1 MASME
6 QTLCGNTKK
15 RKQETLEYNNA
26 HLELPV
32 SETIQTKDTQR
43 VHMVPIKKLKKYH
56 LLW

>member
-1 MASME
+1 ME